1 MKRFLIILLAFVTIT
16 VTAQPNSEFIKAR
29 RTTWKKTALNMGI
42 SLASIAL
49 EMTGDALYDMGK
61 EEGNLNKMQWGHALQ
76 ATGYVTLLTIPLLDV
91 SAKDIPVIAVNYIC
105 LRFATADMFYNA
117 TRGLPLGY
125 VGRVSAYDN
134 IVNQF
139 PPHGLYW
146 TKGIAFTFA
155 FGINIKYW

>member
-1 MKRFLIILLAFVTIT
+1 MRKLLTILLLIVCMGI
-16 VTAQPNSEFIKAR
+16 TAQPSSKFKEAR

-61 EEGNLNKMQWGHALQ
+61 EEGNLNKMQWGHGLQ
-76 ATGYVTLLTIPLLDV
+76 AMGYVTLLTIPLLDV
-91 SAKDIPVIAVNYIC
+91 SAKDIPVIAVNYLC

-117 TRGLPLGY
+117 ARGLPLGY

-134 IVNQF
+134 IISQF
-139 PPHGLYW
+139 PPHGIYW
-146 TKGIAFTFA
+146 TKGISFVFA
-155 FGINIKYW
+155 IGININYW